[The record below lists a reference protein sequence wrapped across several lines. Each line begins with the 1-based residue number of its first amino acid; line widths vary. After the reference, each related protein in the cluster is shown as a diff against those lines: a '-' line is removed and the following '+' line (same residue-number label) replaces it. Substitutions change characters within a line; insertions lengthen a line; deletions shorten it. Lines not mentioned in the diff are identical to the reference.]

1 MVTSYQNFRTKEVL
15 FVHTDDSS
23 GENTRSRVLP
33 QAFLE
38 FEPVLETDANYWV
51 EMPNYAVN
59 VPTWDELLAI
69 AEY

>member
-1 MVTSYQNFRTKEVL
+1 MMTTYQNFRTKEVL
-15 FVHTDDSS
+15 FVHTDEA

-33 QAFLE
+33 QEYLE
-38 FEPVLETDANYWV
+38 FEPVLEADANYWV